1 MKNILFVLAFL
12 GSSFSY
18 AQCEGYGYFNF
29 LGSATLNAD
38 LKDGEIAD
46 GDGDG
51 VLDLF
56 AINYSEFSTNE
67 ITGINSFA
75 FTSVITNSNSA
86 AEFHNF
92 SISDVDSDGDI
103 DVFILYVVNQVPN
116 YVELFLNDGTNQFS
130 TSGQV
135 FSIVSSSEN
144 IALDDVDGDGD
155 VDAVFSNS
163 VYLNDGTGQFNNST
177 NYIGNNV
184 SLADFDGDGDLDAI
198 NNDSIYLNNG
208 SGFFTANPLGFSGV
222 SFSGFYPVTTKIAD
236 IDGDGDVDVFRKDTI
251 FINDGT
257 GNFNSSISFPFLYT
271 SIMYDVEFAD
281 IDGDG
286 DVDVASS
293 GANANNGGSGDL
305 NIFINDGLGN
315 FISRPFSFTFPFSG
329 NPQIDIELA
338 DLNNDGY
345 PDIVG
350 FQGYFE
356 TNIFVNDSINYST
369 TGTDIQTACDSLTW
383 IDGVTYTANNNTAT
397 FTVTNAVGCDSVVTL
412 DLTINNSSFGTDIQQ
427 AACDFTWIDGVTYT
441 SNNNTATHTLTN
453 VAGCDSVVTLNLT
466 INPIIANIVQNGN
479 DIEASATNG
488 AAPYSYD
495 WSTGET
501 TTSITPAANGPYW
514 VVVSDID
521 NCFSDS
527 ATFDV
532 TFVSGTG
539 VKNWNNSVSVYP
551 NPTSDIFTI
560 STGNYTGA
568 LKVNVYDLFGRKVF
582 TSNDK
587 EISLKS
593 FADGVYIL
601 EFKAADKTYT
611 TRIIKE

>member
-1 MKNILFVLAFL
+1 MKKSIFIIYLFLSNVVISQL
-12 GSSFSY
+12 S
-18 AQCEGYGYFNF
+18 CEGYGYFNF
-29 LGSATLNAD
+29 LGSATLGDAD
-38 LKDGEIAD
+38 FKDGEIAD

-56 AINYSEFSTNE
+56 AYNYSGFVTYE

-75 FTSVITNSNSA
+75 YTSVITNSNSA
-86 AEFHNF
+86 AEFRNF

-222 SFSGFYPVTTKIAD
+222 SPGFYPVTTKIAD

-286 DVDVASS
+286 DIDVASS

-369 TGTDIQTACDSLTW
+369 TGTDTQTACDSLTW
-383 IDGVTYTANNNTAT
+383 IDGITYTSSNNTAT
-397 FTVTNAVGCDSVVTL
+397 YTL
-412 DLTINNSSFGTDIQQ
+412 ANL
-427 AACDFTWIDGVTYT
+427 
-441 SNNNTATHTLTN
+441 
-453 VAGCDSVVTLNLT
+453 AGCDSVVTLNLI
-466 INPIIANIVQNGN
+466 INPIVASIAQNGN

-539 VKNWNNSVSVYP
+539 VKNWNNSILIFP
-551 NPTSDIFTI
+551 NPTNQNITI
-560 STGNYTGA
+560 SIENFNGNIQTE
-568 LKVNVYDLFGRKVF
+568 VYDLIGNRLQTTNK
-582 TSNDK
+582 TT
-587 EISLKS
+587 ISLIDYSK
-593 FADGVYIL
+593 GIYIL
-601 EFKAADKTYT
+601 KVAYGDRVEEVKV
-611 TRIIKE
+611 IKE